1 MKTKK
6 MKLIALS
13 TLVFALTAISCNN
26 AKKTSDENEKLE
38 VEVVETPVIVE
49 TIWIIDEHR
58 ACNTIPLTTLA
69 TTESED
75 GYEESVDEALD
86 REMEYEMLESEDIHE
101 ALSAECEPIT
111 EELTIVAIPIGETET
126 VVAYNKKGKNK
137 GEIQVVSS
145 ANGDIEQIVFTK
157 GKHKDVYDVET
168 GLSGK
173 EVRKLRREMKHM
185 VKKGQVFM
193 YSESSNVMYLMDD
206 SIVSGD
212 EVLAED
218 ITIED
223 VEQMNVEAIIWKD
236 KKHHK
241 KKK

>member
-13 TLVFALTAISCNN
+13 TLVFALTAISCDNN
-26 AKKTSDENEKLE
+26 AKKTSNENEKLE

-49 TIWIIDEHR
+49 TIWIIDEYQIS
-58 ACNTIPLTTLA
+58 NTVPLTTL
-69 TTESED
+69 D
-75 GYEESVDEALD
+75 G
-86 REMEYEMLESEDIHE
+86 EMEYEMLESEDIHE
-101 ALSAECEPIT
+101 ALLAECEPIT
-111 EELTIVAIPIGETET
+111 EELTIVAIPIEETET

-206 SIVSGD
+206 AIKSGD

>member
-13 TLVFALTAISCNN
+13 TLVFALTAISCDNN
-26 AKKTSDENEKLE
+26 AKKTANENEKPE

-49 TIWIIDEHR
+49 TIWIIDEHQ
-58 ACNTIPLTTLA
+58 ACNTVPLITL
-69 TTESED
+69 
-75 GYEESVDEALD
+75 DE
-86 REMEYEMLESEDIHE
+86 EMEYEMLESEAIHE
-101 ALSAECEPIT
+101 TLLAECEPIA
-111 EELTIVAIPIGETET
+111 EELTVVAIPLEETET
-126 VVAYNKKGKNK
+126 VVAYNKKGKDV

-185 VKKGQVFM
+185 VKKGQVFL
-193 YSESSNVMYLMDD
+193 YTESSNVMYLMDD
-206 SIVSGD
+206 AIVSGD
-212 EVLAED
+212 EVLAEE

-241 KKK
+241 

>member
-1 MKTKK
+1 MKTKT

-13 TLVFALTAISCNN
+13 TLVFALTTISCDNN
-26 AKKTSDENEKLE
+26 AKKTSNENEKLE
-38 VEVVETPVIVE
+38 VDVVETPVIAE
-49 TIWIIDEHR
+49 TIWIIDEDQV
-58 ACNTIPLTTLA
+58 CNTVPLTTL
-69 TTESED
+69 D
-75 GYEESVDEALD
+75 G
-86 REMEYEMLESEDIHE
+86 EMEYEMLESEDIHE

-111 EELTIVAIPIGETET
+111 EELTVAAIPIGETET

-185 VKKGQVFM
+185 IKKGQVFM
-193 YSESSNVMYLMDD
+193 YTESSNVMYLMDD
-206 SIVSGD
+206 AIVSGD
-212 EVLAED
+212 EVVAEE

-241 KKK
+241 KK

>member
-13 TLVFALTAISCNN
+13 TLVFALTAISCDNN
-26 AKKTSDENEKLE
+26 AKKTSNENEKLE

-49 TIWIIDEHR
+49 TIWIIDENQVS
-58 ACNTIPLTTLA
+58 NTVPLITL
-69 TTESED
+69 
-75 GYEESVDEALD
+75 DE
-86 REMEYEMLESEDIHE
+86 EMEYEMLESEDIHE
-101 ALSAECEPIT
+101 ALLAECEPIT
-111 EELTIVAIPIGETET
+111 EELTVVAILIEETET
-126 VVAYNKKGKNK
+126 VVAYNKNGKNK

-212 EVLAED
+212 EVLAEE

-241 KKK
+241 KK